1 MSTAPREAQIRRW
14 RELGPEG
21 RLKLGASLISL
32 GQSIGPSG
40 EDEDQDEDAAG
51 TE

>member
-1 MSTAPREAQIRRW
+1 MSAAPREAQIGRW

-32 GQSIGPSG
+32 GRSIGTSR
-40 EDEDQDEDAAG
+40 EDEDEVAAG